1 MSAPN
6 RRADSRGLNFFWRSV
21 SNFVSTETVTITL
34 PDGSA
39 LEYPAGVT
47 PRKVALDLGA
57 GLARQAIAAVVNG
70 EPYDLS
76 RAIVEDATVRILTP
90 RDEETLEIFRHSSAH
105 LMAAAVTELFPDA
118 KYGVGPPIEDGFFY
132 DFAVPRPFT
141 PEDLDKIE
149 EKMKVL
155 AASNI
160 PFEREEVAKGEAL
173 ARFRELEQPF
183 KQELVEEK
191 GGDVVSCYRLGRF
204 YDFCE
209 GPHVPSSGVIK
220 AIKVLGSSAAH
231 WKGDESKAPM
241 QRIYATTFYD
251 QKSLAEYL
259 RRLEEAKKR
268 DHRKLGRELDL
279 FLIRPEAPGQV
290 FWLPKGLRVVNGLV
304 DYMREKLD
312 RRGYQEIKTPLI
324 MNTDVWRRSGHLDHY
339 RENMYFVESDEAE
352 FGIKPMNCPGAAMVY
367 ESSLRSYRELPLRL
381 AEFGHCHRYERSG
394 VLSGLTRVRS
404 FVQDDAHIYC
414 TPAQIESEVSD
425 LIHLAREVYAD
436 FGFTGFRIELSTRP
450 ASSIGT
456 DEDWQQAEKA
466 LVSALERTST
476 GYKLH
481 PGDGAFYGPK
491 IDFQVEDAIGR
502 THQCATIQLDFFQS
516 ERFDLYYAAEDGT
529 RKRPVVIHR
538 AILGSLERFMA
549 VLIEHTGGAFPLW
562 LAPLQALVVPITE
575 KHHPYASA
583 VAAELRGRGFR
594 VEVDSRSEKVGYK
607 IREAQLRKIPF
618 MLVVGDKELDSKTVA
633 VRNRKKGDLGPSS
646 VEAIASTMARLAAE
660 KSLEE

>member
-1 MSAPN
+1 
-6 RRADSRGLNFFWRSV
+6 
-21 SNFVSTETVTITL
+21 
-34 PDGSA
+34 
-39 LEYPAGVT
+39 VT
-47 PRKVALDLGA
+47 PRKIAEDIGP

-70 EPYDLS
+70 EPFDLS
-76 RAIVEDATVRILTP
+76 RGIESDASVRILTP

-118 KYGVGPPIEDGFFY
+118 KYGVGPPIEGGFFY
-132 DFAVPRPFT
+132 DFAVARPFT
-141 PEDLDKIE
+141 PEDLEKIE
-149 EKMKVL
+149 ERMKEL
-155 AASNI
+155 ASKNI
-160 PFEREEVAKGEAL
+160 PFEREEVTKRDAV
-173 ARFRELEQPF
+173 ARFEELGQPF
-183 KQELVEEK
+183 KQELVDEK
-191 GGDVVSCYRLGRF
+191 GSEVVSCYRLGKF

-209 GPHVPSSGVIK
+209 GPHVPASGVIK
-220 AIKVLGSSAAH
+220 AIKVLGSSNAY
-231 WKGDESKAPM
+231 WKGDESNAPM

-251 QKSLAEYL
+251 PKSLAEHL
-259 RRLEEAKKR
+259 TRLEEAKKR

-279 FLIRPEAPGQV
+279 FVIRQEAPGQV
-290 FWLPKGLRVVNGLV
+290 FWLPNGLRVVNGLV
-304 DYMREKLD
+304 DYMRDKLD

-381 AEFGHCHRYERSG
+381 SEFGHCHRYERSG

-425 LIHLAREVYAD
+425 LIHLAREVYED
-436 FGFTGFRIELSTRP
+436 FGFQGFRIDLSTRP

-456 DEDWQQAEKA
+456 DEQWQQAEAA
-466 LVSALERTST
+466 LVQALEKTRTR
-476 GYKLH
+476 YKVN

-502 THQCATIQLDFFQS
+502 THQCATIQLDFNQA

-529 RKRPVVIHR
+529 RKRPVTIHR

-562 LAPLQALVVPITE
+562 LAPVQALLLPIT
-575 KHHPYASA
+575 
-583 VAAELRGRGFR
+583 
-594 VEVDSRSEKVGYK
+594 
-607 IREAQLRKIPF
+607 
-618 MLVVGDKELDSKTVA
+618 
-633 VRNRKKGDLGPSS
+633 
-646 VEAIASTMARLAAE
+646 
-660 KSLEE
+660 